1 MYYEVIKRN
10 ESDVYLIRSFL
21 NIMVVIKKGIFI
33 MEPTIIIDAGHG
45 GFDNGA
51 SYEGR
56 REKDDTLKLA
66 LAVGRYLREEGF
78 PVVFTRESD
87 IYQKPIDKASI
98 ANQSGGDYFVS
109 IHRNASGTPNEYNGV
124 QTLIYGAGGIAE
136 ELAYNIN
143 EELEKTGFNNINV
156 EERKDLAVL
165 RRTSMPAVLVEAG
178 FINSD
183 KDNEILDDNFDAVA
197 KAIATGIA
205 DTVGAT
211 VSSRSSNPRAEKAF
225 GVQIGLFRRYENAQY
240 LLEEMLEQG
249 FQAQI
254 KNWNGYYAVVVGDEA
269 SIENAQRLERELNK
283 RRYQT
288 LIVNL

>member
-1 MYYEVIKRN
+1 MQ
-10 ESDVYLIRSFL
+10 
-21 NIMVVIKKGIFI
+21 
-33 MEPTIIIDAGHG
+33 PTIIIDAGHG

-66 LAVGRYLREEGF
+66 LAVGRKLREQGF
-78 PVVFTRESD
+78 PVIFTRESD
-87 IYQKPIDKASI
+87 IYQRPVDKASI

-109 IHRNASGTPNEYNGV
+109 IHRNASETPNEYNGV
-124 QTLIYGAGGIAE
+124 QTLIYNTGGVAE
-136 ELAYNIN
+136 ELAYNVN
-143 EELEKTGFNNINV
+143 NQLEKTGFNNINV

-165 RRTSMPAVLVEAG
+165 RRTTMPAILVEAG

-197 KAIATGIA
+197 DAIATGIA
-205 DTVGAT
+205 DTVGSA
-211 VSSRSSNPRAEKAF
+211 SISQNDRSRREKAF
-225 GVQIGLFRRYENAQY
+225 GVQVGLFRRYENAQY

-249 FQAQI
+249 FPAVI
-254 KNWNGYYAVVVGDEA
+254 KDWNEYYAVVAGDARSVDEA
-269 SIENAQRLERELNK
+269 RQFEKELN
-283 RRYQT
+283 RRGYDT